1 MEQDFSL
8 VDKNASFNKQSIPL
22 FDLVDW
28 EIKFN
33 SLSELANSSNNIVN
47 QVQSCPEFLNSMQT
61 KLSEN
66 FETQLLKQELSA
78 SQTEIKR
85 NEFNSTLGDKVK
97 KKLIEMESIFN
108 DGLAKLIQK
117 QNANAFITTVIDRD
131 ENCKLACMN
140 SLYGIYNS
148 FLHPALLLTIV
159 SLLNLNTFS
168 SNESSLNDIEAQM
181 EAITKNLDNP
191 ATIAAEILK
200 IPSVAIIA
208 SEKKIGF
215 QTQEE

>member
-66 FETQLLKQELSA
+66 FETQLLKQEL
-78 SQTEIKR
+78 
-85 NEFNSTLGDKVK
+85 
-97 KKLIEMESIFN
+97 
-108 DGLAKLIQK
+108 
-117 QNANAFITTVIDRD
+117 
-131 ENCKLACMN
+131 
-140 SLYGIYNS
+140 
-148 FLHPALLLTIV
+148 
-159 SLLNLNTFS
+159 
-168 SNESSLNDIEAQM
+168 
-181 EAITKNLDNP
+181 
-191 ATIAAEILK
+191 
-200 IPSVAIIA
+200 
-208 SEKKIGF
+208 
-215 QTQEE
+215 